1 MRTVVPFD
9 YQGRQ
14 SFLRSPHVVGHDGD
28 RVVEL
33 YNLTH
38 PFDCFGRR
46 ISYALHTTTEDG
58 RLRKGRD
65 LHPRRLNIDAI
76 DSRSVDLGW
85 RIQPLGWSADE
96 LAILRSFESHA
107 FGDGH
112 AGGVGGKFAI
122 FGASP
127 GRRVTD
133 FTALRVAGRR
143 IDIPALCR
151 RRYQHSFRDRT
162 GLAQRLPRPAYRVR
176 VAGCL
181 HSQQRI
187 GVELFIWRRML
198 DLHLLEI
205 DLKLFGD

>member
-65 LHPRRLNIDAI
+65 LYPLRLNVDAI

-85 RIQPLGWSADE
+85 RIQPLGRCADE
-96 LAILRSFESHA
+96 LEVLRSLEHYA
-107 FGDGH
+107 LGH
-112 AGGVGGKFAI
+112 RQASSFRCQIAI
-122 FGASP
+122 ARPSS
-127 GRRVTD
+127 RRLVKH
-133 FTALRVAGRR
+133 FTALRAAGR
-143 IDIPALCR
+143 
-151 RRYQHSFRDRT
+151 
-162 GLAQRLPRPAYRVR
+162 GLDV
-176 VAGCL
+176 
-181 HSQQRI
+181 
-187 GVELFIWRRML
+187 
-198 DLHLLEI
+198 
-205 DLKLFGD
+205 